1 LQTIG
6 ILLAFGMALSW
17 AGSGIALQ
25 RPSQRMDVFL
35 ISGIRALSGFAFLLP
50 TIFLAG
56 LAQEIQR
63 LAPSQWLYLIGSI
76 VVGGM
81 IGDVCYVLG
90 LRSIGMSRSFPIINS
105 YPLFTIFYSVILLGR
120 SIRVQTVMGAFLV
133 LAGVY
138 CIARSG
144 WGRGVS
150 IVARGEDPKASAL
163 LGVAL
168 ALAAAAA
175 YGLEAIFISLG
186 VGNVNGIVANAVR
199 VPFMILFTFS
209 VAGARGALRERRG
222 VNRRTVASVALA
234 GFLGWALAG
243 SMWVTSIQAIGPS
256 QAAVIGSTSPLF
268 AVLLSVLILRE
279 EPTWWTL
286 LGTLLTV
293 GGVILVI

>member
-1 LQTIG
+1 
-6 ILLAFGMALSW
+6 MALCW

-35 ISGIRALSGFAFLLP
+35 ISGIRALAGFTFLLP

-63 LAPSQWLYLIGSI
+63 LAPSQWLYLVGSI
-76 VVGGM
+76 VLGGM
-81 IGDVCYVLG
+81 IGDVCYILG
-90 LRSIGMSRSFPIINS
+90 LRFIGMSRSFPIINS
-105 YPLFTIFYSVILLGR
+105 YPLFTIFYSIILLGR
-120 SIRVQTVMGAFLV
+120 SIRVQTVMGALLV

-150 IVARGEDPKASAL
+150 VVDRGEDHKSSAL

-186 VGNVNGIVANAVR
+186 VGDVNGIVANAVR

-234 GFLGWALAG
+234 GLFGWALAG
-243 SMWVTSIQAIGPS
+243 SMWVSSIQIIGPS

-268 AVLLSVLILRE
+268 AVLLSVVILRE

>member
-1 LQTIG
+1 
-6 ILLAFGMALSW
+6 MALSW

-199 VPFMILFTFS
+199 VPFMILFTFC

>member
-1 LQTIG
+1 LRTIG
-6 ILLAFGMALSW
+6 ILLAFGMALCW

-35 ISGIRALSGFAFLLP
+35 ISGIRALSGFSFLLP

-63 LAPSQWLYLIGSI
+63 LTPSQWLYLFGSI

-81 IGDVCYVLG
+81 IGDVCYILG
-90 LRSIGMSRSFPIINS
+90 LRFIGMSRSFPIINS
-105 YPLFTIFYSVILLGR
+105 YPLFTIFYSIILLGR
-120 SIRVQTVMGAFLV
+120 SIRVQTVMGALLV

-150 IVARGEDPKASAL
+150 VVDRGEDHKSSAL

-186 VGNVNGIVANAVR
+186 VGDVNGIVANAVR

-234 GFLGWALAG
+234 GLFGWALAG
-243 SMWVTSIQAIGPS
+243 SMWVSSIQIIGPS

-268 AVLLSVLILRE
+268 AVLLSVVILRE